1 MRAISQMQVKF
12 KNGVDGEI
20 FKDLTQATSKGETGS
35 TKTSGRSTENNMPN
49 TFVTVKEEALMEKT
63 LVFKASGKEE
73 DNEKKEEKFEQN
85 CHEFMEVIL
94 STKREPGTARK
105 EPAQVGSY
113 DERTDDNL
121 GLSQEAETKK
131 EEEEK
136 CEDERKEVKE
146 VKEENEYKQPDH
158 SESQCS
164 HLPVAGPSGIDKDPD
179 HTCDVS
185 GFDSR
190 MTPIRGEQKKI
201 NINTPKDDNHPGDV
215 EQADNFYSKDLLCF
229 AWQIANGMVSRV
241 SVETRLNEIFVAVE
255 YLLDRFGLLNSLIT
269 RISCDVTNY
278 VSENVCCS

>member
-1 MRAISQMQVKF
+1 M
-12 KNGVDGEI
+12 DGEI

-35 TKTSGRSTENNMPN
+35 TKTSRKSTENNIPN
-49 TFVTVKEEALMEKT
+49 TFVTVKEVALMGKT

-85 CHEFMEVIL
+85 CHEVMEVIL
-94 STKREPGTARK
+94 STKGEPGTARK
-105 EPAQVGSY
+105 EPALVGSY

-131 EEEEK
+131 EEEK
-136 CEDERKEVKE
+136 CEDERKEGKE
-146 VKEENEYKQPDH
+146 VKEENECKQPDH

-164 HLPVAGPSGIDKDPD
+164 PLPVAGPSGIDKDPD
-179 HTCDVS
+179 HICEVS
-185 GFDSR
+185 VFDSR
-190 MTPIRGEQKKI
+190 MTPIRRKQKKI

-215 EQADNFYSKDLLCF
+215 EQADDFYSKDLLCF